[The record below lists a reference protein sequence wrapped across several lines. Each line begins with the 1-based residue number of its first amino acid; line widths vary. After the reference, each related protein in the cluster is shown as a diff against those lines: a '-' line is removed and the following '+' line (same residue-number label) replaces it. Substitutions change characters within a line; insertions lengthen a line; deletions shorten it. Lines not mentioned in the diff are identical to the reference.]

1 METIS
6 KPKGRTMRE
15 LLRIVAEDTARF
27 DELAEAWPNLL
38 EREQVALVKWAK
50 ERAAS
55 A

>member
-1 METIS
+1 
-6 KPKGRTMRE
+6 MRE
-15 LLRIVAEDTARF
+15 LLRIVAEDAARF